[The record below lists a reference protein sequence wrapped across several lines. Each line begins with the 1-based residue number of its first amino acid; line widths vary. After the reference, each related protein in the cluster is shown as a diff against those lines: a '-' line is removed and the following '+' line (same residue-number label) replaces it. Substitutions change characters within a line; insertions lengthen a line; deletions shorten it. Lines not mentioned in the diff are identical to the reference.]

1 MHRQKNGE
9 ADQALVLRAQTT
21 RSPSDFSPYQTRALS
36 STVSTE
42 HRRISTGRDGYAAL
56 VREPAVGWTLY
67 SLDRSLKATAL
78 INLDKAK
85 KDVQRQQPLHSY

>member
-1 MHRQKNGE
+1 MHGQKNGVV
-9 ADQALVLRAQTT
+9 DQAVLIAQTT
-21 RSPSDFSPYQTRALS
+21 RSPSVLSPHQTRALFS
-36 STVSTE
+36 AVSTE
-42 HRRISTGRDGYAAL
+42 HRRIRTGSDGYAAL

-85 KDVQRQQPLHSY
+85 KDVQHQQPLHSY